1 MLRQLDCFKNK
12 SYFANFVP
20 NFNYKKWNM
29 ANRSIIQLH
38 LLATNEYEFW
48 GSPTSLYDLHSSEE
62 LLISQKS
69 LNNFFSK
76 CGDAPKVYR
85 NAVCEVRKG
94 EIHTKG
100 SKRGRKK
107 ESI

>member
-1 MLRQLDCFKNK
+1 
-12 SYFANFVP
+12 
-20 NFNYKKWNM
+20 M

-38 LLATNEYEFW
+38 LLATDDYEFF
-48 GSPTSLYDLHSSEE
+48 GSPAALYDKHSSEE

-69 LNNFFSK
+69 LNNYFSK

-94 EIHTKG
+94 EIYTKE
-100 SKRGRKK
+100 SNRGRRKL
-107 ESI
+107 

>member
-1 MLRQLDCFKNK
+1 
-12 SYFANFVP
+12 
-20 NFNYKKWNM
+20 M

-38 LLATNEYEFW
+38 VLATDEYEFF
-48 GSPTSLYDLHSSEE
+48 GSPAALYDIHSSED

-85 NAVCEVRKG
+85 NSVCEIRKS
-94 EIHTKG
+94 EIYTKA
-100 SKRGRKK
+100 SNRGRRKL
-107 ESI
+107 